1 MGNIYYHESKL
12 DCSRNNEDFTR
23 YITDLKTLFEKAK
36 TLEEAGDL
44 EKSKDLIEN
53 SYGDFSPNV
62 YDVHK
67 EASEIF
73 SGEFSEITKEIVLR
87 YKEIFERLSEEDIN
101 FLTGSN
107 VEVTKNRIK
116 LFLMQQLRDI
126 DSILS

>member
-116 LFLMQQLRDI
+116 LFLTQQLRDI